1 MKSQALQELI
11 QKIFS
16 DEQTKLRFLSNPD
29 SILSRSDLTEQ
40 EKKAV
45 MRTHTKL
52 GLVTSDSNELALA
65 IKPTVDWHAPAP

>member
-1 MKSQALQELI
+1 MKSQPLQELV

-16 DEQTKLRFLSNPD
+16 DEQTRHQFLSNPD
-29 SILSRSDLTEQ
+29 SILSRSDITEQ

-45 MRTHTKL
+45 LRTHARL

-65 IKPTVDWHAPAP
+65 VKPTIDWHAPAP

>member
-16 DEQTKLRFLSNPD
+16 DEQTRHRFLSNPD
-29 SILSRSDLTEQ
+29 SILSRTDLTEQ

-45 MRTHTKL
+45 LRTHAKL
-52 GLVTSDSNELALA
+52 GLVTSDSQALALA
-65 IKPTVDWHAPAP
+65 IKPTIDWHAPAA